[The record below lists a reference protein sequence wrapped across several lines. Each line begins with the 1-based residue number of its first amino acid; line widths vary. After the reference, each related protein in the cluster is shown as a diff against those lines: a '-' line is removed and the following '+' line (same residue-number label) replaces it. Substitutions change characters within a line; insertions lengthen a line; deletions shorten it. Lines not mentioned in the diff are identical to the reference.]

1 MSLIKLKNVSKFYYK
16 KGVIASGFTKVNLS
30 FDIGEFVAIT
40 GESGSG
46 KSTLLNVI
54 SGLDSYEEG
63 EMYINGS
70 ETSHYT
76 EKDFENYRRTY
87 VGNIFQ
93 NFNLVNSYTV
103 YQNIELVLLLNGYKK
118 KEIKK
123 KVLDL
128 IKKVGLYKFRNAKVS
143 KLSGGQKQ
151 RVAIARALAKDTPM
165 IIADEP
171 TGSLDSSAANEI
183 IKLLSEVAK
192 DKLVII
198 VTHNYEQVSKYV
210 TRKIRMHDGKVLE
223 DKKIKEIGDDI
234 EVKKGVFNSITPLNK
249 IRLAFRNTFNII
261 PKFLLLLIVYLFITV
276 SIIAEYASFREQ
288 EYIES
293 QSGENYVFQNFSD
306 KRIVI
311 KKKDKSSISDNDYD
325 TLKKIENVDYVV
337 KNDLLIDS
345 FINLTDNNSFWLDGS
360 VNNIENFR
368 GNVDIGRMPENDDE
382 VIIEANKNDYYVKQS
397 DKLLSRDFY
406 IENYYTSQM
415 SEESKVKIVGIK
427 YSESSNNYY
436 YKIYMSDKH
445 LKDLDFQIN
454 QNYSKVSYKFQN
466 QNYVSNSYD
475 QNGRISFNSNVP
487 DGYAYMTEENNYI
500 CPKENCIN
508 EPISINVS
516 NLYYSDKIDLT
527 VLKTYNKK
535 NMNNLLGPNNYD
547 DSNGTIYISVND
559 YNRLFNK
566 DNYQSSVYV
575 ADVKK
580 IDNTLKKLD
589 KLGYNT
595 LALKDTLVTSP
606 GVQMLKI
613 ISLVAIIALIIVL
626 FFISY
631 FVIKVILKSR
641 NKYFSTIRIL
651 GATKNVSR
659 QLLILELLI
668 VSNLAYF
675 SFVLFVYLN
684 ALGVFNVNFVYT
696 IINYLEF
703 KDYLILY
710 IILISMS
717 YLISIKFAKK
727 LFKKSAITTLGE
739 EV

>member
-223 DKKIKEIGDDI
+223 DKKINEIGNDI

-454 QNYSKVSYKFQN
+454 QNYSKVNYKFQN

-535 NMNNLLGPNNYD
+535 NMNNLLGLNNYD

-675 SFVLFVYLN
+675 SFISFVYLN

-710 IILISMS
+710 IVLISMS

>member
-223 DKKIKEIGDDI
+223 DKKIKEIDDDI

-406 IENYYTSQM
+406 IENYYTSQT

-454 QNYSKVSYKFQN
+454 QNYSKVNYKFQN

-516 NLYYSDKIDLT
+516 NLYYSDKIDLI

-535 NMNNLLGPNNYD
+535 NMNNLLGLNNYD

-675 SFVLFVYLN
+675 SFISFVYLN

-710 IILISMS
+710 IVLISMS

>member
-223 DKKIKEIGDDI
+223 DKKIKEIGNDI

-415 SEESKVKIVGIK
+415 SKESKVKIVGIK

-684 ALGVFNVNFVYT
+684 TLGVFNVNFVYT

-710 IILISMS
+710 IVLISMS